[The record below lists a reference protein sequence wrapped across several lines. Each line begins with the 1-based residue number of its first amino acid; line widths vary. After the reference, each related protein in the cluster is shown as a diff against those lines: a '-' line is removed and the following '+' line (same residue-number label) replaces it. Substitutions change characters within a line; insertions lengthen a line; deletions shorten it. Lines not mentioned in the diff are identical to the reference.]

1 MPAHALSPQ
10 PGWTIL
16 DCCAAPGNKTTQIA
30 AMVGKKG
37 TVIACEKDQARCE
50 LLRRTVARCQA
61 SNVQVTHQVS
71 LQGSE

>member
-1 MPAHALSPQ
+1 
-10 PGWTIL
+10 
-16 DCCAAPGNKTTQIA
+16 
-30 AMVGKKG
+30 MVGKKG